1 MTHNTAILIYLLQN
15 NHKWVSIGQIRSH
28 TALLC
33 KSECYKVGTRVS
45 DLRVKYGYPIE
56 NKKQN
61 VDGVVHSSY
70 KIALYN
76 HKIQELRSQW
86 PFRNPP
92 QYQQTLKK
100 AI

>member
-15 NHKWVSIGQIRSH
+15 NHRWVSINQIRSH
-28 TALLC
+28 TGQVC

-56 NKKQN
+56 NRKEN
-61 VDGVVHSSY
+61 IDGVVHSSY
-70 KIALYN
+70 KIGLYN
-76 HKIQELRSQW
+76 HELQELRNKW

-92 QYQQTLKK
+92 IYQSTLKQV
-100 AI
+100 I